1 MIGYIRKDNNCN
13 ILDKLLCKTI
23 KSSYENGIEYKSVKF
38 NKKLLKI
45 LMKDNIKTVVI
56 AKKDKAEKEF
66 INMLYAN
73 NINILNGRNLF
84 KHLLP
89 EIIEYLSDKV
99 EITKEVME
107 ITILVNDFSKINLFY
122 INEILSRV
130 KNVNIVTNNISKFK
144 KWSNDMYNKQAIV
157 IPIMNNKNKS
167 LKNKNYI
174 INIDFPEE
182 QLNKYKINRKA
193 IIINI
198 EENININIKGFEGI
212 NANSYIIKQVDALQE
227 FNYNEIYESYIINNQ
242 INEIRRKIENDKVKI
257 IYLIG
262 KNGIIDN
269 SEYKNL

>member
-1 MIGYIRKDNNCN
+1 M
-13 ILDKLLCKTI
+13 
-23 KSSYENGIEYKSVKF
+23 
-38 NKKLLKI
+38 
-45 LMKDNIKTVVI
+45 
-56 AKKDKAEKEF
+56 
-66 INMLYAN
+66 
-73 NINILNGRNLF
+73 
-84 KHLLP
+84 
-89 EIIEYLSDKV
+89 
-99 EITKEVME
+99 
-107 ITILVNDFSKINLFY
+107 
-122 INEILSRV
+122 
-130 KNVNIVTNNISKFK
+130 
-144 KWSNDMYNKQAIV
+144 
-157 IPIMNNKNKS
+157 NKNKS

>member
-1 MIGYIRKDNNCN
+1 MIGYIKKDNNFN
-13 ILDKLLCKTI
+13 IIDKLLCKII
-23 KSSYENGIEYKSVKF
+23 KREFENGIEYKSAKF

-45 LMKDNIKTVVI
+45 LMKDNIKNVVI

-66 INMLYAN
+66 INMIYAN
-73 NINILNGRNLF
+73 NINILNGRVLF

-89 EIIEYLSDKV
+89 EIIEYLSDKL
-99 EITKEVME
+99 EINKEKME
-107 ITILVNDFSKINLFY
+107 VTLMINDFSKTNLFY
-122 INEILSRV
+122 VNEILKKI
-130 KNVNIVTNNISKFK
+130 KNVNIVTNSINKFK
-144 KWSNDMYNKQAIV
+144 KWSNELYNKQAIV

-174 INIDFPEE
+174 INIDFTEE
-182 QLNKYKINRKA
+182 QLNKFKINRKA

-198 EENININIKGFEGI
+198 EENINLNNKGFEGI
-212 NANSYIIKQVDALQE
+212 NINSYIIKQVDTLQE
-227 FNYNEIYESYIINNQ
+227 FNYNEMYESYIINNS

-262 KNGIIDN
+262 KNGIIDD

>member
-1 MIGYIRKDNNCN
+1 
-13 ILDKLLCKTI
+13 
-23 KSSYENGIEYKSVKF
+23 
-38 NKKLLKI
+38 
-45 LMKDNIKTVVI
+45 
-56 AKKDKAEKEF
+56 
-66 INMLYAN
+66 
-73 NINILNGRNLF
+73 
-84 KHLLP
+84 
-89 EIIEYLSDKV
+89 
-99 EITKEVME
+99 
-107 ITILVNDFSKINLFY
+107 
-122 INEILSRV
+122 
-130 KNVNIVTNNISKFK
+130 
-144 KWSNDMYNKQAIV
+144 MYNKQAIV